1 MPGALV
7 RMSPPL
13 LGKSSPHGLRD
24 FAFDVNNYI
33 EADAAKRNQ
42 GRGGISERENADMR
56 LTLLRA

>member
-1 MPGALV
+1 
-7 RMSPPL
+7 MSPPL